1 MPRHAEKRVLSQ
13 TPKQLFDLVSDI
25 ERYPD
30 FLPWCIAARITS
42 KEGSVI
48 CADLVVGFSAFR
60 EKFSSRVTL
69 DDGSNDTSPRIDVDY
84 LEGPMRHMQNHWVFQ
99 THEQGTEIDFMVDF
113 EFKSKIMETMMG
125 KFFSEAAQ
133 RMVGAFET
141 RANDLY
147 GTSAPENDPDNN
159 S

>member
-25 ERYPD
+25 ECYPE

-42 KEGSVI
+42 RDNDVI

-60 EKFSSRVTL
+60 EKFSSRVSL
-69 DDGSNDTSPRIDVDY
+69 DDGSNDGTPRIDVDY
-84 LEGPMRHMQNHWVFQ
+84 LEGPMRHMKNHWVFQ
-99 THEQGTEIDFMVDF
+99 THGQGTEIDFMVDF
-113 EFKSKIMETMMG
+113 EFKSKIMEKMMG
-125 KFFSEAAQ
+125 KFFSEASQ
-133 RMVGAFET
+133 RMVSAFET
-141 RANDLY
+141 RANELY
-147 GTSAPENDPDNN
+147 GTSAPEHDSDNN